1 MRRPPAR
8 HNTWGLSPR
17 WQACRRPAWYLPG
30 GQWGVGGYSR
40 DWSQA
45 GAGRGLSRAWL
56 EKGHGNPR
64 CSRSPPDRPF
74 VCFVVGSFF
83 KVTPEGCRL
92 PGWRRPGGKRLAG
105 GGVEWG
111 GECAGCCRPCH
122 LTTGVPAGAPYLRS
136 CRGHKS
142 LKDLVS
148 RLLGKFF

>member
-8 HNTWGLSPR
+8 HNTWGPSPR

-111 GECAGCCRPCH
+111 GRVCRMLQALSPDNRCAGWRALPPLLQRPQI
-122 LTTGVPAGAPYLRS
+122 TQGS
-136 CRGHKS
+136 CQ
-142 LKDLVS
+142 
-148 RLLGKFF
+148 